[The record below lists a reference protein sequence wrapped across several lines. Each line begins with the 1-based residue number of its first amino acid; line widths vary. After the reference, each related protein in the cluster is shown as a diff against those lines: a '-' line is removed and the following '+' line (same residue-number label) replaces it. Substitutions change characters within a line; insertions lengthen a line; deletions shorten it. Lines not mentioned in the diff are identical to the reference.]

1 MKRSAMTEKIIVLGV
16 DGMDPRLTR
25 KYVDMGLMPNVQ
37 KYLERGSARKDL
49 VMLGGQPTITPP
61 MWTTL
66 STGANPATHGITCF
80 WSQHPRKIDT
90 FVYANDSRKCKAEPL
105 WNVFAEAG
113 KKTLVWHWP
122 GCSWPPTSDNPNLHV
137 VEGTQPSG
145 VNYTIGTVDKAQIF
159 VVTEEIQEE
168 EKHAFEG
175 VKMNGAGC
183 IVEGLEVEK
192 NDAADCMASLSM
204 PEPQPISMNPFEGE
218 SQNFGNETPFTIQEP
233 LKAAHGWVN
242 APADAKEFSLMFC
255 EGKVRRV
262 GLLRKDENDVYNTVE
277 IYTSKK
283 ADKPLLRIKNGEYV
297 IYMEDELLDKN
308 DEKQAIT
315 RGVILIDC
323 DPKGSGFTLWCGN
336 ALKKDCDDLFWPKY
350 LYKEVVEHVGYVPS
364 FELQNNLGGSPHLWD
379 EFMNRTW
386 REYGDWQAKA
396 INYLIEQEQY
406 KIVYSHYH
414 NVDNFAHS
422 LYEYRNGFGDKEQ
435 EAIYENL
442 FQQLYIDTDRYLGDF
457 LHLLDKGWTVIITSD
472 HGLLCKEEP
481 GIPPGLGDGFVINT
495 TIMRELG
502 YTVMKLNEK
511 GEEIREIDY
520 EKTRAV
526 ASRGNH
532 IYINLKGRYEYGIVD
547 PEDKYELER
556 QIIDDLYAY
565 RNGDGKRIVGLAIRN
580 QEAALLGLDG
590 PDSGDILYWLEEG
603 FNRVHGDAL
612 STLKGHANTS
622 VSPIFIAAGKGVR
635 QGFYTDRVIRE
646 VDVAPTMAAL
656 GGVRMPA
663 QCEGAPAYQIFDEEF

>member
-1 MKRSAMTEKIIVLGV
+1 MARTAMTEKIIVLGV

-37 KYLERGSARKDL
+37 KYLDRGAAREDL
-49 VMLGGQPTITPP
+49 VMLGGVPTITPP

-80 WSQHPRKIDT
+80 WSQHPSKIDT

-145 VNYTIGTVDKAQIF
+145 VNYTIGTVDRSKIF
-159 VVTEEIQEE
+159 VVTENIQKEE
-168 EKHAFEG
+168 EHTFEG

-218 SQNFGNETPFTIQEP
+218 SQNFGKEAPFTTEEP
-233 LKAAHGWVN
+233 LQTAHGWAS
-242 APADAKEFSLMFC
+242 APADAKEFSLMLC

-262 GLLRKDENDVYNTVE
+262 GLLKKDETGAYNTVE

-283 ADKPLLRIKNGEYV
+283 TEQPLVKIKNGEYV
-297 IYMEDELLDKN
+297 VYMEDELLDKN
-308 DEKQAIT
+308 DEKQAVT

-323 DPKGSGFTLWCGN
+323 APDGSGFTLWLGN
-336 ALKKDCDDLFWPKY
+336 ALKKECDDLFWPKH
-350 LYKEVVEHVGYVPS
+350 LYKDVVEHVGYVPS
-364 FELQNNLGGSPHLWD
+364 FELQNNLGGSPHLWN

-386 REYGDWQAKA
+386 REYGDWQVKA
-396 INYLIEQEQY
+396 MNYLIEQEGY
-406 KIVYSHYH
+406 EVVYSHYH
-414 NVDNFAHS
+414 NIDNFAHS
-422 LYEYRNGFGDKEQ
+422 LYEYRNGFGDSEKE
-435 EAIYENL
+435 EVYEKL

-457 LHLLDKGWTVIITSD
+457 LYLLDQGWTVIITSD

-481 GIPPGLGDGFVINT
+481 GVPPGLGDGFVINT

-502 YTVMKLNEK
+502 YTVMKRNEK
-511 GEEIREIDY
+511 GEEKREIDY
-520 EKTRAV
+520 SKTRAV

-532 IYINLKGRYEYGIVD
+532 IYINLKDRYEYGIVD

-565 RNGDGKRIVGLAIRN
+565 RNADGKRIIGLAIRN

-612 STLKGHANTS
+612 STLKGHADTS
-622 VSPIFIAAGKGVR
+622 VSPIFIAAGKGIK

-663 QCEGAPAYQIFDEEF
+663 QCEGAPAYQIFAEEF